1 MHSHFLPFSFWS
13 FISRDSHNLYVS
25 EFLIAICRKCLA
37 ILSWKYVERVTR
49 THRTETGNPGWEY
62 GWTPQCSGV
71 CRWDH
76 AADASWSAATRRW
89 HPPPPSLPVKDPRSL
104 PSDLHFRRLRLVGW
118 TWHTCL
124 SLLIQEVERARG
136 PTVFLWRQGHFLTQ
150 TVGHVGFREISGAN
164 RNEGLDAKLSK
175 ND

>member
-89 HPPPPSLPVKDPRSL
+89 HPPPPPASQLKIPGHSLQTCISGDWGWWAELDTHAYHYWFRKWREQGDPLS
-104 PSDLHFRRLRLVGW
+104 SFGDKGTSSLRL
-118 TWHTCL
+118 
-124 SLLIQEVERARG
+124 
-136 PTVFLWRQGHFLTQ
+136 
-150 TVGHVGFREISGAN
+150 
-164 RNEGLDAKLSK
+164 
-175 ND
+175 